1 MPITFLFGDKD
12 ELSDLLKQK
21 EFIYQ
26 VNAPTN
32 VQFVKGYDHFSFCGR
47 EKDQA
52 LQAKILAALK
62 GVTESDMIW
71 LKYVEMRRVQE
82 MIRLEEEAAKEDSLW
97 NRMFG
102 L

>member
-1 MPITFLFGDKD
+1 M
-12 ELSDLLKQK
+12 
-21 EFIYQ
+21 
-26 VNAPTN
+26 
-32 VQFVKGYDHFSFCGR
+32 
-47 EKDQA
+47 
-52 LQAKILAALK
+52 AALE

-82 MIRLEEEAAKEDSLW
+82 MIRLEEEAAKEDNLW